1 MTQLKHIDIVNGK
14 PTVVRIVDYIEQVL
28 NGEGEYNMI
37 LQDQELLQESKRL
50 NDVMHQAT
58 LANTI

>member
-1 MTQLKHIDIVNGK
+1 MAQLKHTEIVNGK
-14 PTVVRIVDYIEQVL
+14 PTVIRIVDYIEQVL
-28 NGEGEYNMI
+28 NSEGEYNMI